1 MAMTIQNFIVPIDF
15 SEDSIKGLEI
25 AILFTQVE
33 YCHIQM
39 VYVQKNTQEYPHGSK
54 TENYRDAESRLE
66 ALKEKYKDQLKNDS
80 KLKYIIREGKIFR
93 EVVSQAHSYKDSI
106 ICASTHGASGFEEL
120 FIGSNA
126 FQIITAA
133 NRPVITIRKEYV
145 PETIKRIV
153 LPITLLKETRQ
164 KVPLTSEIAKYFN
177 ATVHVLPMFPYR
189 SDKRSIHRVKSYAN
203 QAVEYFENRGIETQM
218 ELLTGEKED
227 VLTVDYAKTINAD
240 LIVILSDRH
249 SGLNLVTGSFCHEV
263 INNADRPVLNLPPKS
278 LGKKGTFKTIGGGT
292 G

>member
-1 MAMTIQNFIVPIDF
+1 
-15 SEDSIKGLEI
+15 
-25 AILFTQVE
+25 
-33 YCHIQM
+33 
-39 VYVQKNTQEYPHGSK
+39 
-54 TENYRDAESRLE
+54 
-66 ALKEKYKDQLKNDS
+66 
-80 KLKYIIREGKIFR
+80 
-93 EVVSQAHSYKDSI
+93 
-106 ICASTHGASGFEEL
+106 
-120 FIGSNA
+120 
-126 FQIITAA
+126 
-133 NRPVITIRKEYV
+133 
-145 PETIKRIV
+145 
-153 LPITLLKETRQ
+153 
-164 KVPLTSEIAKYFN
+164 
-177 ATVHVLPMFPYR
+177 MFPYR